1 MAAHDRST
9 YEKDVA
15 ALIKN
20 QTDIRI
26 QGFGMINIKQCV

>member
-1 MAAHDRST
+1 MAKHDRST

-20 QTDIRI
+20 QTDI
-26 QGFGMINIKQCV
+26 IKQQKIQQKK